1 MNTYTVK
8 EIADMLKTNPETVRR
23 WIRLGKLEA
32 DQSSRKGGNIVSE
45 QSLNKFLKTTPKYAG
60 IAASTIGLL
69 GIPGLIAGVP
79 ILTATLLGTMVA
91 QKSIIEERLKN
102 AQISVSEMLKFI
114 DTSIN
119 SSEKTIS
126 AKKEE
131 ISKLELEIEVEEHHI
146 QELKEF
152 RSELDLKQSKICC
165 DRKEK

>member
-23 WIRLGKLEA
+23 WIRVGKLEA
-32 DQSSRKGGNIVSE
+32 NQSSRKGGNIVSE

-60 IAASTIGLL
+60 IVAGTIGLI

-79 ILTATLLGTMVA
+79 ILTATFLRTMVA
-91 QKSIIEERLKN
+91 QKSITEEYFKN
-102 AQISVSEMLKFI
+102 AQISVPEMLKFI

-131 ISKLELEIEVEEHHI
+131 ISKLGLEIKAEENHVK
-146 QELKEF
+146 ELKALREKLKSQ
-152 RSELDLKQSKICC
+152 RSQVSS

>member
-60 IAASTIGLL
+60 IAASTIGF

-126 AKKEE
+126 AKKEK

>member
-1 MNTYTVK
+1 MKNYTVK

-32 DQSSRKGGNIVSE
+32 DQSSRKGGNVVSE

-69 GIPGLIAGVP
+69 GVPGLIAGVP
-79 ILTATLLGTMVA
+79 ILAATFLGTMIA
-91 QKSIIEERLKN
+91 QKSITKELLEN
-102 AQISVSEMLKFI
+102 AQIPVSEMIKFI
-114 DTSIN
+114 DTSIK
-119 SSEKTIS
+119 SSVMTVS

-131 ISKLELEIEVEEHHI
+131 INKLELEIEAEEYHI
-146 QELKEF
+146 QELKE
-152 RSELDLKQSKICC
+152 LLGKMDPQNNKISI